1 MSKSTIFY
9 VAGRII
15 YIYIYIHTH
24 TCVCVRERE
33 RERERGGWVGVCV
46 EVFVGLMR

>member
-9 VAGRII
+9 VAGLII
-15 YIYIYIHTH
+15 YIYTHTH
-24 TCVCVRERE
+24 THVCVCVCVCEG
-33 RERERGGWVGVCV
+33 GGWVGVCV